1 METPLRLLLV
11 EDMPA
16 EAELVV
22 REFDRYGIACDWR
35 RVDTEHDLIRE
46 IAALRPHVIV
56 SDFSLP
62 RFDGLSALRIA
73 QAHAPDVP
81 FLFLSGTIGEET
93 AIESLRSGAMD
104 YVLKNNIARLVPAVE
119 RVRREMQSRMERRRT
134 AQQLRDIVATSQD
147 WIWELGADNRLV
159 FTSPSAVQILGR
171 PLEAVRHED
180 FIALVA
186 PEDRAAVGASLNEL
200 CETRTTVRFLAR
212 FQRGNLSPGWLETR
226 ALARLD
232 SKGIVIGIR
241 GSSRDV
247 TEQQEQQA
255 RISHLQRV
263 LQMVSGVNGALV
275 RLRDRDSLLTETC
288 RLAVNVGGYLLATVW
303 LIEEGGRTIRSVV
316 TAGACEA
323 EFNGVSIPF
332 AGADGADPSMMAR
345 AIRTQQAAVA
355 PDIMDPTAPV
365 WHREMLRAADVRG
378 LVALPLLVDGTSVG
392 ALVLGTGSA
401 NQLDDG
407 ELNLLREVAANL
419 SFALQYLQREDAVHF
434 LSYFDAL
441 TGLAK
446 RRLFCDRL
454 GRRLA
459 SRVGPEARP
468 AIVVFDI
475 ERLGVVNDSAG
486 RHVGDAL
493 LQHVS
498 DRLRQQV
505 AETEDLAHL
514 GGGTF
519 CVSMPLLGSV
529 DHAVA
534 RLHERIAALFARP
547 FEIEGHTIR
556 AVARAGI
563 ARYPEDGETA
573 LELIANAEAAL
584 NSAKSAGERFLP
596 YRLQMHRGQDKR
608 LDLET
613 RLRAALEERQFL
625 LHYQPKVDIGSGELV
640 GLEALIRWQDPA
652 RGLIAPSEFL
662 SVLEATQMIVEV
674 GEWVLDQALEDSSRW
689 FDAGLQTRVAINV
702 SPWQLRR
709 GDFADRVLSRL
720 NGRKCFPGG
729 LDLEI
734 TESALLQDPDE
745 TTRKLEL
752 LRVSGVGIAIDDF
765 GTGYS
770 SLSRL
775 SMLPVD
781 TLKIDRSFTSGLP
794 ANEVSLALV
803 STIISL
809 ARTFRLVTVAEGVET
824 AGQYETLRKMGC
836 VQSQGYLHGKPQ
848 PYEEITRRLVEARSE
863 TRPRD
868 PSRSVKHTRG
878 RC

>member
-1 METPLRLLLV
+1 METPLRLLLI
-11 EDMPA
+11 EDVPA

-22 REFDRYGIACDWR
+22 REFVRYGIECDWR
-35 RVDTEHDLIRE
+35 RVDTEQGLLQQIE
-46 IAALRPHVIV
+46 TLRPHVIV

-73 QAHAPDVP
+73 QAHAPEVP

-104 YVLKNNIARLVPAVE
+104 YLLKNNIARLVPAVQ
-119 RVRREMQSRMERRRT
+119 RVRREMQSRTERRRT
-134 AQQLRDIVATSQD
+134 TQQLRDIIATSQD
-147 WIWELGADNRLV
+147 WIWELDAANKIV
-159 FTSPSAVQILGR
+159 FSSPSAVQILGR
-171 PLEAVRHED
+171 SLESMRHED
-180 FIALVA
+180 FMSLVA
-186 PEDRAAVGASLNEL
+186 PDDRDAVASSLSEL
-200 CETRTTVRFLAR
+200 RAKSTAVRFLAR
-212 FQRGNLSPGWLETR
+212 FLRDNLSPGWLETR

-232 SKGIVIGIR
+232 AKGTVIGIR

-255 RISHLQRV
+255 RILHLKRV

-275 RLRDRDSLLTETC
+275 RLRDRDSLLGETC
-288 RLAVNVGGYLLATVW
+288 RLAINVGEYLLATVW
-303 LIEEGGRTIRSVV
+303 LIDAGGAVRSIV
-316 TAGACEA
+316 TAGECEA
-323 EFNGVSIPF
+323 EF
-332 AGADGADPSMMAR
+332 AGAGMPLTDADGADSSLMAK

-365 WHREMLRAADVRG
+365 RQRETLRAAGIRG

-401 NQLDDG
+401 NHMDDG

-459 SRVGPEARP
+459 SRVGPEIRP
-468 AIVVFDI
+468 AVVVFDI

-505 AETEDLAHL
+505 AETDDLAHL

-519 CVSMPLLGSV
+519 CVSLPLLGSV

-563 ARYPEDGETA
+563 ARYPEDGEHA
-573 LELIANAEAAL
+573 PELIENAEAAL
-584 NSAKSAGERFLP
+584 KSAKSAGERFLP
-596 YRLQMHRGQDKR
+596 YRLQMQRGQDKR

-662 SVLEATQMIVEV
+662 PVLEATQMIVEV
-674 GEWVLDQALEDSSRW
+674 GEWVLDQALEDARRW

-709 GDFADRVLSRL
+709 GDFADRVLARL
-720 NGRKCFPGG
+720 NGRESFPGG

-794 ANEVSLALV
+794 DNEVSLALV
-803 STIISL
+803 STIIAL
-809 ARTFRLVTVAEGVET
+809 ARTFRLVTIAEGVET
-824 AGQYETLRKMGC
+824 AGQLETLRKLGC
-836 VQSQGYLHGKPQ
+836 EQSQGYLHGKPQ
-848 PYEEITRRLVEARSE
+848 AYEEITRRLIEARSRTTPAE
-863 TRPRD
+863 
-868 PSRSVKHTRG
+868 PSPHNAKQNQ
-878 RC
+878 

>member
-11 EDMPA
+11 EDMPD
-16 EAELVV
+16 EAELAV
-22 REFDRYGIACDWR
+22 REFARYGIACDWR
-35 RVDTEHDLIRE
+35 RVDREQELIQE
-46 IAALRPHVIV
+46 IASLRPHVIV

-62 RFDGLSALRIA
+62 RFDGLSALRTA
-73 QAHAPDVP
+73 QVYAPDVP
-81 FLFLSGTIGEET
+81 FIFLSGTIGEET

-119 RVRREMQSRMERRRT
+119 RVLREIQSRLERRRT
-134 AQQLRDIVATSQD
+134 TQQLRDIIATSQD
-147 WIWELGADNRLV
+147 WIWELGADNKLV
-159 FTSPSAVQILGR
+159 FTSPSAAQILGR
-171 PLEAVRHED
+171 TPEAMRNED
-180 FIALVA
+180 FIAFVA
-186 PEDRAAVGASLNEL
+186 ADDRDAVAGSLNEL
-200 CETRTTVRFLAR
+200 CEKRTPVRFLAR
-212 FQRGNLSPGWLETR
+212 FLRENMTPGWLETR

-232 SKGIVIGIR
+232 AEGIVVGIR

-255 RISHLQRV
+255 RILHLKRV

-275 RLRDRDSLLTETC
+275 RLRDRDSLLAETC
-288 RLAVNVGGYLLATVW
+288 RLAVKVGGYLLATVW
-303 LIEEGGRTIRSVV
+303 LIEAGGRAIRSVV
-316 TAGACEA
+316 VAGACDVESA
-323 EFNGVSIPF
+323 GVSAPLV
-332 AGADGADPSMMAR
+332 GADGADPSMMAK
-345 AIRTQQAAVA
+345 AIRTQQAAVVS
-355 PDIMDPTAPV
+355 DIMDPGAPV
-365 WHREMLRAADVRG
+365 AHPELLRAAGVRG

-392 ALVLGTGSA
+392 ALVLGTESA
-401 NQLDDG
+401 NHLDDG

-441 TGLAK
+441 TGLAN

-459 SRVGPEARP
+459 SRVGPEIRP

-493 LQHVS
+493 LQHLS

-563 ARYPEDGETA
+563 ARYPEDGENA
-573 LELIANAEAAL
+573 LELIENAEAAL
-584 NSAKSAGERFLP
+584 KSAKSAGERFLP
-596 YRLQMHRGQDKR
+596 YRLQMHRGQDNR
-608 LDLET
+608 LELET
-613 RLRAALEERQFL
+613 RLRAALEERQFV

-640 GLEALIRWQDPA
+640 GLEALIRWQDPS

-662 SVLEATQMIVEV
+662 PVLEATQMIVEV
-674 GEWVLDQALEDSSRW
+674 GEWVLDQALEDARRW

-709 GDFADRVLSRL
+709 GNFADRVLARL
-720 NGRKCFPGG
+720 NGRECFPGG

-745 TTRKLEL
+745 TRRKLEL

-794 ANEVSLALV
+794 DNEVSLALV
-803 STIISL
+803 STIIAL

-824 AGQYETLRKMGC
+824 VGQLEILRQLGC
-836 VQSQGYLHGKPQ
+836 EQSQGYLHGKPQ
-848 PYEEITRRLVEARSE
+848 PYDEITRRLREARLE
-863 TRPRD
+863 RQ
-868 PSRSVKHTRG
+868 SVNLTAHAQQHRQ
-878 RC
+878 

>member
-1 METPLRLLLV
+1 MEAPIRLLLV

-22 REFDRYGIACDWR
+22 REFARHGTACDWR
-35 RVDTEHDLIRE
+35 RVDTEPEFIQE
-46 IAALRPHVIV
+46 IAAFRPHVIV

-62 RFDGLSALRIA
+62 RFDGLGALRTA
-73 QAHAPDVP
+73 QVFAPDVP
-81 FLFLSGTIGEET
+81 FIFLSGTIGEET

-119 RVRREMQSRMERRRT
+119 RVLREIQSRMERRRT
-134 AQQLRDIVATSQD
+134 TQQLRDIIATSQD
-147 WIWELGADNRLV
+147 WIWELGADNKIV
-159 FTSPSAVQILGR
+159 FTSPSAAQILGR
-171 PLEAVRHED
+171 PLEAVRNED
-180 FIALVA
+180 FIAFVA
-186 PEDRAAVGASLNEL
+186 ADDRAAVAASLNEL
-200 CETRTTVRFLAR
+200 CEKRTTVRFLAR
-212 FQRGNLSPGWLETR
+212 FLRENLSPGWLETR
-226 ALARLD
+226 ALAHLD
-232 SKGIVIGIR
+232 AEGIVIGIR

-255 RISHLQRV
+255 RIFHLKRV
-263 LQMVSGVNGALV
+263 LQMVSGVNGAMV
-275 RLRDRDSLLTETC
+275 RLRDRDSLLAETC

-303 LIEEGGRTIRSVV
+303 LIEPGGRAIRSVV
-316 TAGACEA
+316 RAGTRDA
-323 EFNGVSIPF
+323 ESAGVSMPLAHIN
-332 AGADGADPSMMAR
+332 GADPSMMAK
-345 AIRTQQAAVA
+345 AIRSQQAAVA
-355 PDIMDPTAPV
+355 PDVMDPGAPV
-365 WHREMLRAADVRG
+365 ANRELLRAAGVRG

-392 ALVLGTGSA
+392 ALMLGTGSA

-407 ELNLLREVAANL
+407 ELKLLREVAANL

-459 SRVGPEARP
+459 SRVGPEVRP

-475 ERLGVVNDSAG
+475 ERLGVVNESAG

-493 LQHVS
+493 LQHVA

-519 CVSMPLLGSV
+519 CVSMPLLGPV

-534 RLHERIAALFARP
+534 RLHERIAALFVRP

-563 ARYPEDGETA
+563 ARYPEDGENA
-573 LELIANAEAAL
+573 PELIENAEAAL
-584 NSAKSAGERFLP
+584 KSAKSAGERFLP

-608 LDLET
+608 LELET

-625 LHYQPKVDIGSGELV
+625 LYYQPKVDIGSGELV

-662 SVLEATQMIVEV
+662 PVLEATQMIVEV
-674 GEWVLDQALEDSSRW
+674 GEWVLDQALEHARCW
-689 FDAGLQTRVAINV
+689 FDAGLQARVAINV

-709 GDFADRVLSRL
+709 GNFADRVLERL
-720 NGRKCFPGG
+720 NGRECFPGG

-745 TTRKLEL
+745 TRRKLEL
-752 LRVSGVGIAIDDF
+752 LRASGIGIAIDDF

-794 ANEVSLALV
+794 GNEVSLALV
-803 STIISL
+803 STIIAL

-824 AGQYETLRKMGC
+824 ADQLETLRKLGC
-836 VQSQGYLHGKPQ
+836 EQSQGYLHGKPQ
-848 PYEEITRRLVEARSE
+848 PYEEITRRLVEAARLRQKASAV
-863 TRPRD
+863 RRD
-868 PSRSVKHTRG
+868 A
-878 RC
+878 RCQSPI

>member
-11 EDMPA
+11 EDMPD
-16 EAELVV
+16 EAELAV
-22 REFDRYGIACDWR
+22 REFARYGIACDWR
-35 RVDTEHDLIRE
+35 RVDSEQQLILE
-46 IAALRPHVIV
+46 IATLRPHVIV

-62 RFDGLSALRIA
+62 RFDGLSALRTA
-73 QAHAPDVP
+73 QVYAPDVP
-81 FLFLSGTIGEET
+81 FIFLSGTIGEET
-93 AIESLRSGAMD
+93 AIGSLRSGAMD

-119 RVRREMQSRMERRRT
+119 RVLREIQSRLERRRT
-134 AQQLRDIVATSQD
+134 TQQLRDIIATSQD
-147 WIWELGADNRLV
+147 WIWELGADNKLV
-159 FTSPSAVQILGR
+159 FTSPSAAQILGR
-171 PLEAVRHED
+171 SPEAMRNAD
-180 FIALVA
+180 FIAFVA
-186 PEDRAAVGASLNEL
+186 ADDREAVAGSLNEL
-200 CETRTTVRFLAR
+200 CEKRTPVRFLAR
-212 FQRGNLSPGWLETR
+212 FLRENMTPGWLETR

-232 SKGIVIGIR
+232 AEGSVIGIR

-247 TEQQEQQA
+247 TEQQDQQT
-255 RISHLQRV
+255 RILHLKRV

-275 RLRDRDSLLTETC
+275 RLRDRDSLLAETC
-288 RLAVNVGGYLLATVW
+288 RLAVKVGGYLLATVW
-303 LIEEGGRTIRSVV
+303 LIEDGGRAIRSVV
-316 TAGACEA
+316 MAGACDVESA
-323 EFNGVSIPF
+323 GVSAPLV
-332 AGADGADPSMMAR
+332 GVDGADPSMMAK

-355 PDIMDPTAPV
+355 PDIMDPGAPV
-365 WHREMLRAADVRG
+365 AHPELLRAAGVRG

-392 ALVLGTGSA
+392 ALVLGIGSA
-401 NQLDDG
+401 NHLDDG

-441 TGLAK
+441 TGLAN

-459 SRVGPEARP
+459 SRVGPEIRP

-493 LQHVS
+493 LQHLS

-563 ARYPEDGETA
+563 ARYPEDGENA
-573 LELIANAEAAL
+573 LELIENAEAAL
-584 NSAKSAGERFLP
+584 KSAKSAGERFLP
-596 YRLQMHRGQDKR
+596 YRLQMHRGQDNR
-608 LDLET
+608 LELET
-613 RLRAALEERQFL
+613 RLRAALEERQFV

-640 GLEALIRWQDPA
+640 GLEALIRWQDPS

-662 SVLEATQMIVEV
+662 PVLEATQMIVEV
-674 GEWVLDQALEDSSRW
+674 GEWVLDQALEDARRW

-709 GDFADRVLSRL
+709 GNFADRVLARL
-720 NGRKCFPGG
+720 NGRECFPGG

-745 TTRKLEL
+745 TRRKLEL

-803 STIISL
+803 STIIAL

-824 AGQYETLRKMGC
+824 AGQLDILRQLGC
-836 VQSQGYLHGKPQ
+836 EQSQGYLHGKPQ
-848 PYEEITRRLVEARSE
+848 PYDEITRRLRDARLE
-863 TRPRD
+863 RQ
-868 PSRSVKHTRG
+868 SVNLTAHAQQHRQ
-878 RC
+878 

>member
-11 EDMPA
+11 EDMPD
-16 EAELVV
+16 EAELAV
-22 REFDRYGIACDWR
+22 REFARYGIACEWR
-35 RVDTEHDLIRE
+35 RVDREQDLIQE
-46 IAALRPHVIV
+46 IASLRPHVIV

-62 RFDGLSALRIA
+62 RFDGLSALRVA
-73 QAHAPDVP
+73 QAHAPEVP
-81 FLFLSGTIGEET
+81 FIFLSGTIGEET

-134 AQQLRDIVATSQD
+134 TQQLRDIIATSQD
-147 WIWELGADNRLV
+147 WIWEIGADHKIV
-159 FTSPSAVQILGR
+159 FTSPSASQILGR
-171 PLEAVRHED
+171 SLEAVRNED

-186 PEDRAAVGASLNEL
+186 ADDRAAVAASLNEL
-200 CETRTTVRFLAR
+200 CERRTKVRFLAR
-212 FQRGNLSPGWLETR
+212 FLRDSASPGWLETV

-232 SKGIVIGIR
+232 AKGTVVGIR

-255 RISHLQRV
+255 RIFHLKRV

-275 RLRDRDSLLTETC
+275 RLRDRDSLLKETC
-288 RLAVNVGGYLLATVW
+288 RLAVNVGEYLLATVW
-303 LIEEGGRTIRSVV
+303 LIEAGGSAIRSVV
-316 TAGACEA
+316 TAGAYDA
-323 EFNGVSIPF
+323 ESAGVSMPL
-332 AGADGADPSMMAR
+332 AGVGGADPSMMAR
-345 AIRTQQAAVA
+345 AIRTQQAVVA
-355 PDIMDPTAPV
+355 ADVMDPGAPV
-365 WHREMLRAADVRG
+365 AHRELLRAADIRG

-392 ALVLGTGSA
+392 ALLLATGSA

-454 GRRLA
+454 GRRLS
-459 SRVGPEARP
+459 SRVGPEIRP

-493 LQHVS
+493 LQHVA

-519 CVSMPLLGSV
+519 CVSMPLLGTM

-534 RLHERIAALFARP
+534 RLHQRIAALFARP

-556 AVARAGI
+556 AAARAGI
-563 ARYPEDGETA
+563 ARYPEDGESA
-573 LELIANAEAAL
+573 LELIENAEAAL
-584 NSAKSAGERFLP
+584 KNAKSAGERFLP
-596 YRLQMHRGQDKR
+596 YRFQMHRGQDKR
-608 LDLET
+608 LELET
-613 RLRAALEERQFL
+613 RLRAALEERQFV
-625 LHYQPKVDIGSGELV
+625 LHYQPKIHIGSGGLV

-662 SVLEATQMIVEV
+662 PVLEATQMIVEV
-674 GEWVLDQALEDSSRW
+674 GEWVLDQALEDARRW

-709 GDFADRVLSRL
+709 GNFADRVLDRL
-720 NGRKCFPGG
+720 NGRECFPGG

-745 TTRKLEL
+745 TRRKLEL
-752 LRVSGVGIAIDDF
+752 LRLSGIGIAIDDF

-803 STIISL
+803 STIIAL

-824 AGQYETLRKMGC
+824 AAQLETLRELGC
-836 VQSQGYLHGKPQ
+836 EQSQGYLHGKPQ
-848 PYEEITRRLVEARSE
+848 PYEEITRRLVEARTVVRESDHPC
-863 TRPRD
+863 T
-868 PSRSVKHTRG
+868 SASAKTG
-878 RC
+878 

>member
-11 EDMPA
+11 EDVPA

-22 REFDRYGIACDWR
+22 REFTRYGIDCDWR
-35 RVDTEHDLIRE
+35 RVDTEHGLIQE

-56 SDFSLP
+56 SDYSLP
-62 RFDGLSALRIA
+62 CFDGMSALRIV

-81 FLFLSGTIGEET
+81 FIFLSGTIGEET

-104 YVLKNNIARLVPAVE
+104 YLLKDNIARLVPAVE
-119 RVRREMQSRMERRRT
+119 RVRREMQSRTERRRAT
-134 AQQLRDIVATSQD
+134 QQLRDIIATSQD
-147 WIWELGADNRLV
+147 WIWELGADDKIV
-159 FTSPSAVQILGR
+159 FTSPSAAQILGR
-171 PLEAVRHED
+171 TLQAVRHED

-186 PEDRAAVGASLNEL
+186 PDDRAAVGASLDEL
-200 CETRTTVRFLAR
+200 REKRTTVRFLAR
-212 FQRGNLSPGWLETR
+212 FLRESSSPGWLETR

-232 SKGIVIGIR
+232 EKGIVIGIR

-255 RISHLQRV
+255 RIFHLKRV

-288 RLAVNVGGYLLATVW
+288 RLAVNVGEYLLATVW
-303 LIEEGGRTIRSVV
+303 LIEGRAIRSVV

-323 EFNGVSIPF
+323 AFAGVSMPF
-332 AGADGADPSMMAR
+332 AGDDGADPSMMAK

-355 PDIMDPTAPV
+355 PDITDPTAPV
-365 WHREMLRAADVRG
+365 CHREMLRAADVRG

-459 SRVGPEARP
+459 ARVGPEIRP
-468 AIVVFDI
+468 AVVVFDI

-505 AETEDLAHL
+505 AETDDLAHL

-534 RLHERIAALFARP
+534 RLHERIASLFARP
-547 FEIEGHTIR
+547 FEIEGLTIR

-563 ARYPEDGETA
+563 ARYPEDGENA
-573 LELIANAEAAL
+573 PELIENAEAAL
-584 NSAKSAGERFLP
+584 KSAKSAGERFLP

-608 LDLET
+608 LELET

-625 LHYQPKVDIGSGELV
+625 LHYQPKVDIGSGELI

-662 SVLEATQMIVEV
+662 PVLEATQMIVEV
-674 GEWVLDQALEDSSRW
+674 GEWVLDQALEDARRW

-709 GDFADRVLSRL
+709 GDFADRVLARL
-720 NGRKCFPGG
+720 NGRECFPGG

-734 TESALLQDPDE
+734 TESALLQDPEE

-794 ANEVSLALV
+794 GNEVSLALV
-803 STIISL
+803 STIIAL
-809 ARTFRLVTVAEGVET
+809 ARTFRLVTIAEGVET
-824 AGQYETLRKMGC
+824 AGQFDTLRKLGC
-836 VQSQGYLHGKPQ
+836 QQSQGYLHGKPQ

-863 TRPRD
+863 TRPVD
-868 PSRSVKHTRG
+868 LSRSVKQKR
-878 RC
+878 

>member
-11 EDMPA
+11 EDVPA

-22 REFDRYGIACDWR
+22 REFARYGIDCDWR
-35 RVDTEHDLIRE
+35 RVDTEHGLVHE
-46 IAALRPHVIV
+46 IATLRPHVIV
-56 SDFSLP
+56 SDYSLP
-62 RFDGLSALRIA
+62 CFDGLSALRIA

-93 AIESLRSGAMD
+93 AIESLRNGAMD
-104 YVLKNNIARLVPAVE
+104 YLLKNNIARLVPAVE
-119 RVRREMQSRMERRRT
+119 RVRREMQSRTERRRAT
-134 AQQLRDIVATSQD
+134 QQLRDIIATSQD
-147 WIWELGADNRLV
+147 WIWELGADDKIV
-159 FTSPSAVQILGR
+159 FTSPSAAQILGR
-171 PLEAVRHED
+171 SLEAVRHED

-186 PEDRAAVGASLNEL
+186 PDDRAAVGASLLEL
-200 CETRTTVRFLAR
+200 REKRTTVRFLAR
-212 FQRGNLSPGWLETR
+212 FLRENTSPGWLETR

-232 SKGIVIGIR
+232 ARGIVIGIR

-255 RISHLQRV
+255 RIFHLKRV

-288 RLAVNVGGYLLATVW
+288 RLAVNVGEYSLATVW
-303 LIEEGGRTIRSVV
+303 LIEAGGRAIRSVV

-323 EFNGVSIPF
+323 EFAGASMPLF
-332 AGADGADPSMMAR
+332 AGADGADQSMMAK

-355 PDIMDPTAPV
+355 PDITDLTAPI

-446 RRLFCDRL
+446 RRLFGDRL

-459 SRVGPEARP
+459 SRVGPEIRP

-505 AETEDLAHL
+505 AETDDLAHL

-529 DHAVA
+529 DHAIA

-547 FEIEGHTIR
+547 FEIEGLTIR

-563 ARYPEDGETA
+563 ARYPEDGENA
-573 LELIANAEAAL
+573 PELIENAEAAL
-584 NSAKSAGERFLP
+584 KSAKSAGERFLP

-608 LDLET
+608 LELET

-640 GLEALIRWQDPA
+640 GLEALIRWQDPT

-662 SVLEATQMIVEV
+662 PVLEATQMIVEV
-674 GEWVLDQALEDSSRW
+674 GEWVLDQALEDARRW

-709 GDFADRVLSRL
+709 GDFADRVLARL
-720 NGRKCFPGG
+720 NGRECFPGG

-794 ANEVSLALV
+794 GNEVSLALV
-803 STIISL
+803 STIIAL
-809 ARTFRLVTVAEGVET
+809 ARTFRLVTIAEGVET
-824 AGQYETLRKMGC
+824 AGQFETLRKLGC
-836 VQSQGYLHGKPQ
+836 EQSQGYLHGKPQ
-848 PYEEITRRLVEARSE
+848 PYEEITRRLAEARAE
-863 TRPRD
+863 TRVVD
-868 PSRSVKHTRG
+868 LSRSVKKKH
-878 RC
+878 

>member
-1 METPLRLLLV
+1 MDTPLRLLLV
-11 EDMPA
+11 EDVPA

-22 REFDRYGIACDWR
+22 REFARYGIACDLR
-35 RVDTEHDLIRE
+35 RVDTEHGLVQE
-46 IAALRPHVIV
+46 IANLRPHVIV

-73 QAHAPDVP
+73 QGHAPDVP

-134 AQQLRDIVATSQD
+134 TQQLRDIIATSQD
-147 WIWELGADNRLV
+147 WIWELDADNKIV

-180 FIALVA
+180 FISLVA
-186 PEDRAAVGASLNEL
+186 PDDRAAVGASLDEL
-200 CETRTTVRFLAR
+200 CEKRTTGRFLAR
-212 FQRGNLSPGWLETR
+212 FQRESSSPGWLETR

-232 SKGIVIGIR
+232 AKGIVIGIR

-255 RISHLQRV
+255 RIFHLKRV

-275 RLRDRDSLLTETC
+275 RLRDRDSLLRETC
-288 RLAVNVGGYLLATVW
+288 RLAVNVGEYVLATVW
-303 LIEEGGRTIRSVV
+303 LIEADGRAIRSVV

-323 EFNGVSIPF
+323 EFTGVSMPF
-332 AGADGADPSMMAR
+332 GGADGADPNLMAR
-345 AIRTQQAAVA
+345 AILTQQAAVA
-355 PDIMDPTAPV
+355 PDISDPTAAV
-365 WHREMLRAADVRG
+365 WHRDVLRAADVRG

-392 ALVLGTGSA
+392 ALVLGTGSV

-459 SRVGPEARP
+459 SRVGPETRP

-529 DHAVA
+529 DYAVA

-547 FEIEGHTIR
+547 FELEGHTIR

-563 ARYPEDGETA
+563 ARYPEDGENA
-573 LELIANAEAAL
+573 LKLIENAEAAL
-584 NSAKSAGERFLP
+584 KSAKSTGERFLP

-608 LDLET
+608 LELET
-613 RLRAALEERQFL
+613 RLRAALEERQFV
-625 LHYQPKVDIGSGELV
+625 LHYQPKVDISSGQLV

-662 SVLEATQMIVEV
+662 PVLEATQMIVEV
-674 GEWVLDQALEDSSRW
+674 GEWVLDQALADARRW

-709 GDFADRVLSRL
+709 GNFADRVLARL
-720 NGRKCFPGG
+720 NGRECFPGG

-752 LRVSGVGIAIDDF
+752 LRLSGVGIAIDDF

-794 ANEVSLALV
+794 DNQVSSALV
-803 STIISL
+803 STIIAL
-809 ARTFRLVTVAEGVET
+809 ARTFQLVTIAEGVET
-824 AGQYETLRKMGC
+824 AGQLETLRKLGC
-836 VQSQGYLHGKPQ
+836 EQSQGYLHGKPQ
-848 PYEEITRRLVEARSE
+848 PYEEITRRLVESSGASTQNDRYLF
-863 TRPRD
+863 
-868 PSRSVKHTRG
+868 SREGSR
-878 RC
+878 

>member
-1 METPLRLLLV
+1 MLSSSPAESQKYASSMLEVCSGMSITEENSGILFPRCCQGMDIRDHPTRGSVGMETPLRLLLV
-11 EDMPA
+11 EDVPA
-16 EAELVV
+16 EAELAV
-22 REFDRYGIACDWR
+22 REFTRYGIECDWR
-35 RVDTEHDLIRE
+35 RVDTEEGLVQE
-46 IAALRPHVIV
+46 IESLRPHVIV

-73 QAHAPDVP
+73 QVRAPDVP

-104 YVLKNNIARLVPAVE
+104 YVLKNNIARLVPAVQ
-119 RVRREMQSRMERRRT
+119 RVRREMQ
-134 AQQLRDIVATSQD
+134 
-147 WIWELGADNRLV
+147 
-159 FTSPSAVQILGR
+159 
-171 PLEAVRHED
+171 
-180 FIALVA
+180 
-186 PEDRAAVGASLNEL
+186 
-200 CETRTTVRFLAR
+200 
-212 FQRGNLSPGWLETR
+212 
-226 ALARLD
+226 
-232 SKGIVIGIR
+232 
-241 GSSRDV
+241 
-247 TEQQEQQA
+247 QQA
-255 RISHLQRV
+255 RIFHLKRV

-288 RLAVNVGGYLLATVW
+288 RLAVNVGEYLSATVW
-303 LIEEGGRTIRSVV
+303 LIEAGGTTRCVV

-323 EFNGVSIPF
+323 EFTAVSLPVD
-332 AGADGADPSMMAR
+332 ADAEALSVMAK

-355 PDIMDPTAPV
+355 PDILDPTASV
-365 WHREMLRAADVRG
+365 AHRDVLRAAGVRG
-378 LVALPLLVDGTSVG
+378 LVALPLIVDGTSVG
-392 ALVLGTGSA
+392 ALMLGTGSA
-401 NQLDDG
+401 NQMDSG

-446 RRLFCDRL
+446 RRLFCERL

-459 SRVGPEARP
+459 ARLGPEIPP
-468 AIVVFDI
+468 AVVVFDI

-505 AETEDLAHL
+505 AETDDLAHL

-519 CVSMPLLGSV
+519 CVSLPLLGSV

-534 RLHERIAALFARP
+534 RLHERVAALFARP

-563 ARYPEDGETA
+563 ARYPEDGEYAAA
-573 LELIANAEAAL
+573 LIENAEAAL
-584 NSAKSAGERFLP
+584 KSAKSAGERFLP

-608 LDLET
+608 LELET

-640 GLEALIRWQDPA
+640 GLEALIRWQDPT
-652 RGLIAPSEFL
+652 RGLIAPGEFL
-662 SVLEATQMIVEV
+662 PVLEATQMIVEV
-674 GEWVLDQALEDSSRW
+674 GEWVLDQALADARRW
-689 FDAGLQTRVAINV
+689 LDAGLKIRVAINV

-709 GDFADRVLSRL
+709 GGFADQVLARL
-720 NGRKCFPGG
+720 NGRETFPGG

-745 TTRKLEL
+745 TTRKLAL
-752 LRVSGVGIAIDDF
+752 LRASGVGIAIDDF

-794 ANEVSLALV
+794 ANDISLALV
-803 STIISL
+803 TTIIAL

-824 AGQYETLRKMGC
+824 LDQFETLRKLGC
-836 VQSQGYLHGKPQ
+836 EQSQGYLHGKPQ
-848 PYEEITRRLVEARSE
+848 PYEEITRRMVEEQLQANLAE
-863 TRPRD
+863 PR
-868 PSRSVKHTRG
+868 RAKLN
-878 RC
+878 

>member
-11 EDMPA
+11 EDVPA
-16 EAELVV
+16 EAELAV
-22 REFDRYGIACDWR
+22 REFTRYGIECDWR
-35 RVDTEHDLIRE
+35 RVDTEEGLVQE
-46 IAALRPHVIV
+46 IERLRPHVIV

-73 QAHAPDVP
+73 QVRVPEVP

-104 YVLKNNIARLVPAVE
+104 YVLKNNIARLVPAVQ
-119 RVRREMQSRMERRRT
+119 RVRREMQSRMERGRAT
-134 AQQLRDIVATSQD
+134 QQLHDIIATSQD
-147 WIWELGADNRLV
+147 WIWELGAGNELV
-159 FTSPSAVQILGR
+159 FTSPSAEQILGR
-171 PLEAVRHED
+171 PLEASRHEN

-186 PEDRAAVGASLNEL
+186 PDDRAAVAASLNEL
-200 CETRTTVRFLAR
+200 REKRTTVRFLAR
-212 FQRGNLSPGWLETR
+212 FLRKNLSPGWLETR
-226 ALARLD
+226 ALAHLD
-232 SKGIVIGIR
+232 ANGSVVGIR

-255 RISHLQRV
+255 RIFHLKRV

-288 RLAVNVGGYLLATVW
+288 RLAVNVGEYLSATVS
-303 LIEEGGRTIRSVV
+303 LIEAGATIRCVV
-316 TAGACEA
+316 AAGACEA
-323 EFNGVSIPF
+323 EFIGVSMPV
-332 AGADGADPSMMAR
+332 GADAAVPGVMAK
-345 AIRTQQAAVA
+345 AIRTQQAAIA
-355 PDIMDPTAPV
+355 PDILDPIASV
-365 WHREMLRAADVRG
+365 AHRDALRAAGVRG
-378 LVALPLLVDGTSVG
+378 LVALPLIVDGTSVG
-392 ALVLGTGSA
+392 ALAIGTGSA
-401 NQLDDG
+401 NQMDSG

-446 RRLFCDRL
+446 RRLFCERL

-459 SRVGPEARP
+459 ARVGPEIP
-468 AIVVFDI
+468 PVVVVFDI

-498 DRLRQQV
+498 DRLRHQV
-505 AETEDLAHL
+505 AETDDLAHL

-519 CVSMPLLGSV
+519 CVSLPLLGPV

-534 RLHERIAALFARP
+534 RLHERISALFARP

-563 ARYPEDGETA
+563 ARYPEDGEHAAA
-573 LELIANAEAAL
+573 LIENAEAAL
-584 NSAKSAGERFLP
+584 KSAKSAGERFLP

-608 LDLET
+608 LELET
-613 RLRAALEERQFL
+613 RLRAAVEERQFL

-640 GLEALIRWQDPA
+640 GLEALIRWQDPT
-652 RGLIAPSEFL
+652 RGLIAPGEFL
-662 SVLEATQMIVEV
+662 PVLEATQMIVEV
-674 GEWVLDQALEDSSRW
+674 GEWVLDQALADARRW
-689 FDAGLQTRVAINV
+689 FDAGLKIRVAINV

-709 GDFADRVLSRL
+709 GGFADQVLARL
-720 NGRKCFPGG
+720 NGRETFPGG

-745 TTRKLEL
+745 TTRKLAL
-752 LRVSGVGIAIDDF
+752 LRAAGVGIAIDDF

-794 ANEVSLALV
+794 ANDVSLALV
-803 STIISL
+803 TTIIAL

-824 AGQYETLRKMGC
+824 RDQFETLRKLGC
-836 VQSQGYLHGKPQ
+836 EQSQGYLHGRPQ
-848 PYEEITRRLVEARSE
+848 PYEEITRRMADEQLQADLVE
-863 TRPRD
+863 PR
-868 PSRSVKHTRG
+868 RAKLHQN
-878 RC
+878 

>member
-1 METPLRLLLV
+1 MPKDICARRKRGSVGMDTPLRLLLV
-11 EDMPA
+11 EDVPA

-22 REFDRYGIACDWR
+22 REFARYGIACDLR
-35 RVDTEHDLIRE
+35 RVDTEHGLVQE
-46 IAALRPHVIV
+46 IANLRPHVIV

-62 RFDGLSALRIA
+62 RFDGLSALRVA
-73 QAHAPDVP
+73 QTHARCVP
-81 FLFLSGTIGEET
+81 FIFLSGTIGEET

-134 AQQLRDIVATSQD
+134 TQQLRDIIATSQD
-147 WIWELGADNRLV
+147 WIWELDADNKIV

-171 PLEAVRHED
+171 PLETVRHAD
-180 FIALVA
+180 FISLVA
-186 PEDRAAVGASLNEL
+186 PDDRAAVGASLDEL
-200 CETRTTVRFLAR
+200 CEKRTTGRFLAR
-212 FQRGNLSPGWLETR
+212 FQRESSSPGWLETR

-232 SKGIVIGIR
+232 AKGIVIGIR

-255 RISHLQRV
+255 RIFHLKRV

-275 RLRDRDSLLTETC
+275 RLRDRDSLLEETC
-288 RLAVNVGGYLLATVW
+288 RLAVNVGEYLLATVW
-303 LIEEGGRTIRSVV
+303 LIEAGGSAIRSVV

-323 EFNGVSIPF
+323 EFTGVSMPF
-332 AGADGADPSMMAR
+332 AGADGADGADPNLMAR
-345 AIRTQQAAVA
+345 AILTQQAAVA
-355 PDIMDPTAPV
+355 PDISDPAAPV
-365 WHREMLRAADVRG
+365 WHRDMLRAAGVRG

-446 RRLFCDRL
+446 RGLFCDRL

-459 SRVGPEARP
+459 SRVGPEIRP

-475 ERLGVVNDSAG
+475 ERLSVVNDSAG

-493 LQHVS
+493 LQHVA

-547 FEIEGHTIR
+547 FELEGHTIR

-563 ARYPEDGETA
+563 ARYPEDGENA
-573 LELIANAEAAL
+573 LELIENAEAAL
-584 NSAKSAGERFLP
+584 KSAKSTGERFLP

-608 LDLET
+608 LELET
-613 RLRAALEERQFL
+613 RLRAALEERQFV
-625 LHYQPKVDIGSGELV
+625 LHYQPKVDIGSGQLV

-662 SVLEATQMIVEV
+662 PVLEATQMIVEV
-674 GEWVLDQALEDSSRW
+674 GEWVLDQALEDARRW

-702 SPWQLRR
+702 SQWQMRR
-709 GDFADRVLSRL
+709 G
-720 NGRKCFPGG
+720 K
-729 LDLEI
+729 
-734 TESALLQDPDE
+734 
-745 TTRKLEL
+745 
-752 LRVSGVGIAIDDF
+752 
-765 GTGYS
+765 
-770 SLSRL
+770 
-775 SMLPVD
+775 
-781 TLKIDRSFTSGLP
+781 
-794 ANEVSLALV
+794 
-803 STIISL
+803 
-809 ARTFRLVTVAEGVET
+809 
-824 AGQYETLRKMGC
+824 
-836 VQSQGYLHGKPQ
+836 
-848 PYEEITRRLVEARSE
+848 
-863 TRPRD
+863 
-868 PSRSVKHTRG
+868 
-878 RC
+878 

>member
-11 EDMPA
+11 EDVPA

-22 REFDRYGIACDWR
+22 REFARYAIACDWR
-35 RVDTEHDLIRE
+35 RVDTELGLIQE
-46 IAALRPHVIV
+46 IATLRPHVIV

-73 QAHAPDVP
+73 RAHAPDVP
-81 FLFLSGTIGEET
+81 FIFLSGTIGEET

-104 YVLKNNIARLVPAVE
+104 YLLKNNIARLVPAVE

-134 AQQLRDIVATSQD
+134 TQQLRDIIATSQD
-147 WIWELGADNRLV
+147 WIWELGADNRIL

-171 PLEAVRHED
+171 SLESVRHED

-186 PEDRAAVGASLNEL
+186 AEDRTAVAASLNEL
-200 CETRTTVRFLAR
+200 CERRTTVRFLAR
-212 FQRGNLSPGWLETR
+212 FLRESSSPAWLETR

-247 TEQQEQQA
+247 TEQQEQQD
-255 RISHLQRV
+255 RIFHLKRV

-275 RLRDRDSLLTETC
+275 RLRDRDSMLRETC
-288 RLAVNVGGYLLATVW
+288 RLAVNVGEYLLATVW
-303 LIEEGGRTIRSVV
+303 LIEAGGSAIRSVV
-316 TAGACEA
+316 TADARDA
-323 EFNGVSIPF
+323 ESAGVSM
-332 AGADGADPSMMAR
+332 ALTGVDGADTSLMAK
-345 AIRTQQAAVA
+345 AIRTQQAAVV
-355 PDIMDPTAPV
+355 PDIMDPGAPV
-365 WHREMLRAADVRG
+365 EHREILHAAGVRG
-378 LVALPLLVDGTSVG
+378 LAALPLLVDGTSVG

-401 NQLDDG
+401 KLDDG

-446 RRLFCDRL
+446 RGLFCDRL

-459 SRVGPEARP
+459 SRVGPEIRP

-475 ERLGVVNDSAG
+475 ERLSMVNDSAG

-493 LQHVS
+493 LQHVA

-519 CVSMPLLGSV
+519 CVTMPLLGAV

-563 ARYPEDGETA
+563 ARYPEDGEKA
-573 LELIANAEAAL
+573 LELIENAEAAL
-584 NSAKSAGERFLP
+584 KSAKSAGERFLP
-596 YRLQMHRGQDKR
+596 YRLQMHRGQDNR
-608 LDLET
+608 LELET
-613 RLRAALEERQFL
+613 RLRAALEERQFV
-625 LHYQPKVDIGSGELV
+625 LHYQPKIDIGGGGLV

-662 SVLEATQMIVEV
+662 PVLEATQMIVEV
-674 GEWVLDQALEDSSRW
+674 GEWVLDQALEDAGRW

-709 GDFADRVLSRL
+709 GNFADRVLERL
-720 NGRKCFPGG
+720 NGRECFPGG

-745 TTRKLEL
+745 TRRKLEL
-752 LRVSGVGIAIDDF
+752 LRISGIRIAIDDF

-794 ANEVSLALV
+794 DNEVSLALV
-803 STIISL
+803 STIIAL

-824 AGQYETLRKMGC
+824 VAQLETLRKLGC
-836 VQSQGYLHGKPQ
+836 EQSQGYLHGKAQ
-848 PYEEITRRLVEARSE
+848 PYEEITRRLVEARTVVRESGHPC
-863 TRPRD
+863 T
-868 PSRSVKHTRG
+868 SASATTG
-878 RC
+878 

>member
-1 METPLRLLLV
+1 METPLRLLLI
-11 EDMPA
+11 EDMPD
-16 EAELVV
+16 EAELAV
-22 REFDRYGIACDWR
+22 REFARYGIACDWR
-35 RVDTEHDLIRE
+35 RVESGQQLILE
-46 IAALRPHVIV
+46 IATLRPHVIV

-73 QAHAPDVP
+73 QVYAPDVP
-81 FLFLSGTIGEET
+81 FIFLSGTIGEET

-119 RVRREMQSRMERRRT
+119 RVLREIQSRLERRRT
-134 AQQLRDIVATSQD
+134 TQQLRDIIATSQD
-147 WIWELGADNRLV
+147 WIWELGPDNKLV
-159 FTSPSAVQILGR
+159 FTSPSAAQILGR
-171 PLEAVRHED
+171 SPETMRNED
-180 FIALVA
+180 FIAFVA
-186 PEDRAAVGASLNEL
+186 ADDRDAVAGSLNEL
-200 CETRTTVRFLAR
+200 CEKRTPVRFLAR
-212 FQRGNLSPGWLETR
+212 FLRENMSPAWLETR

-232 SKGIVIGIR
+232 ADGIVIGIR

-247 TEQQEQQA
+247 TEQQDQQT
-255 RISHLQRV
+255 RILHLKRV

-275 RLRDRDSLLTETC
+275 RLRDRDSLLAETC
-288 RLAVNVGGYLLATVW
+288 RLAVKVGGYLLATVW
-303 LIEEGGRTIRSVV
+303 LIEPGGRAIRSVV
-316 TAGACEA
+316 MAGTCDVESAGLSA
-323 EFNGVSIPF
+323 PLV
-332 AGADGADPSMMAR
+332 GADGADPSLMAK
-345 AIRTQQAAVA
+345 AIRTQHAAVA
-355 PDIMDPTAPV
+355 PDIMDPRVPV
-365 WHREMLRAADVRG
+365 AHPELLHAAGVRG

-392 ALVLGTGSA
+392 ALVLGIGSA
-401 NQLDDG
+401 NHLDDG

-441 TGLAK
+441 TGLAN

-459 SRVGPEARP
+459 SRVGPEIRP
-468 AIVVFDI
+468 AIVVFDV

-493 LQHVS
+493 LQHLS

-563 ARYPEDGETA
+563 ARYPEDGENA
-573 LELIANAEAAL
+573 LELIENAEAAL
-584 NSAKSAGERFLP
+584 KSAKSAGERFLP
-596 YRLQMHRGQDKR
+596 YRLQMHRGQDNR
-608 LDLET
+608 LELET
-613 RLRAALEERQFL
+613 RLRAALEERQFV

-640 GLEALIRWQDPA
+640 GLEALIRWQDPS

-662 SVLEATQMIVEV
+662 PVLEATQMIVEV
-674 GEWVLDQALEDSSRW
+674 GEWVLDQALEDARRW
-689 FDAGLQTRVAINV
+689 FDAGLQTRVAVNV

-709 GDFADRVLSRL
+709 GNFADRVLARL
-720 NGRKCFPGG
+720 NGRECFPGG

-745 TTRKLEL
+745 TRRKLEL

-803 STIISL
+803 STIIAL

-824 AGQYETLRKMGC
+824 AGQLETLRQLGC
-836 VQSQGYLHGKPQ
+836 EQSQGYLHGKPQ
-848 PYEEITRRLVEARSE
+848 PFDEITRRLRDARLK
-863 TRPRD
+863 RQ
-868 PSRSVKHTRG
+868 SVNLAAHAKQHRQ
-878 RC
+878 

>member
-1 METPLRLLLV
+1 METPLRVLLV
-11 EDMPA
+11 EDMPD
-16 EAELVV
+16 EAELAV
-22 REFDRYGIACDWR
+22 REFARYGIAAEWR
-35 RVDTEHDLIRE
+35 RADTEHGLIRE
-46 IAALRPHVIV
+46 ITDLQPHVIV

-62 RFDGLSALRIA
+62 GFDGLSALRVA
-73 QAHAPDVP
+73 QLYAPDVP

-119 RVRREMQSRMERRRT
+119 RVLREMQSRIERRRAT
-134 AQQLRDIVATSQD
+134 QQLRDIVATSQD
-147 WIWELGADNRLV
+147 WIWELGADHKIV
-159 FTSPSAVQILGR
+159 FTSPSAAKILGR
-171 PLEAVRHED
+171 SVETVRHED

-186 PEDRAAVGASLNEL
+186 PDDRAAVAANLNEL
-200 CETRTTVRFLAR
+200 CEKRATVRFLAR
-212 FQRGNLSPGWLETR
+212 FMRDNMTPGWLETC

-232 SKGIVIGIR
+232 DGGTVIGIR

-255 RISHLQRV
+255 RIFHLKRV
-263 LQMVSGVNGALV
+263 LHMVSGVNGALV
-275 RLRDRDSLLTETC
+275 RLRDRDSLLSETC
-288 RLAVNVGGYLLATVW
+288 RLAVNVGGYSSAAVW
-303 LIEEGGRTIRSVV
+303 LIEAGGRNIQSVV
-316 TAGACEA
+316 AAGIRDGDPAGAGLPLA
-323 EFNGVSIPF
+323 
-332 AGADGADPSMMAR
+332 ADGADPSMMAR

-355 PDIMDPTAPV
+355 TDIMDPGVPV
-365 WHREMLRAADVRG
+365 TNRELLRAAGVRG

-401 NQLDDG
+401 SQLDDG

-446 RRLFCDRL
+446 RRLFCERL

-459 SRVGPEARP
+459 SRVGPETRP

-534 RLHERIAALFARP
+534 RLHERVAALFARP

-563 ARYPEDGETA
+563 ARYPEDGESA
-573 LELIANAEAAL
+573 LVLIENAEAAL
-584 NSAKSAGERFLP
+584 KSAKSAGERFLP

-608 LDLET
+608 LELET
-613 RLRAALEERQFL
+613 RLRAALEERQFV
-625 LHYQPKVDIGSGELV
+625 LHYQPKVDIGSGDLV
-640 GLEALIRWQDPA
+640 GLEALIRWQDPS

-662 SVLEATQMIVEV
+662 PVLEATQMIVEV
-674 GEWVLDQALEDSSRW
+674 GEWVLDQALEDARRW
-689 FDAGLQTRVAINV
+689 SDAGLGTRVAINV

-709 GDFADRVLSRL
+709 ADFADRVLARL
-720 NGRKCFPGG
+720 NGREFLPGG
-729 LDLEI
+729 FDLEI
-734 TESALLQDPDE
+734 TETALLQDPDE
-745 TTRKLEL
+745 TRRKLEL
-752 LRVSGVGIAIDDF
+752 LRASGIGIAIDDF

-803 STIISL
+803 STIIAL
-809 ARTFRLVTVAEGVET
+809 ARTFRLLTVAEGVET
-824 AGQYETLRKMGC
+824 AGQLETLRKLGC
-836 VQSQGYLHGKPQ
+836 EQSQGYLHGKPQ
-848 PYEEITRRLVEARSE
+848 PYEEITRRLAE
-863 TRPRD
+863 TRSQRRPAN
-868 PSRSVKHTRG
+868 PSRSRSQS
-878 RC
+878 

>member
-1 METPLRLLLV
+1 MDTPIRMLLV

-16 EAELVV
+16 EAELAA
-22 REFDRYGIACDWR
+22 REFARHGIACDWR
-35 RVDTEHDLIRE
+35 RVDTEPGLIQE

-73 QAHAPDVP
+73 QAYAPDIP
-81 FLFLSGTIGEET
+81 FIFLSGTIGEET
-93 AIESLRSGAMD
+93 AIESLRSGAVD

-119 RVRREMQSRMERRRT
+119 RVLREMQSRVERRRA

-147 WIWELGADNRLV
+147 WIWELGSDNEIV
-159 FTSPSAVQILGR
+159 FTSPSAAQILGR
-171 PLEAVRHED
+171 RLEAVRHED

-186 PEDRAAVGASLNEL
+186 AEDRAAVAASLNEL
-200 CETRTTVRFLAR
+200 RGKRTTVRFLAR
-212 FQRGNLSPGWLETR
+212 FVRENMSPGWLETR

-232 SKGIVIGIR
+232 DKGMVIGIR

-247 TEQQEQQA
+247 SEQQEQQA
-255 RISHLQRV
+255 RISHLTRV
-263 LQMVSGVNGALV
+263 LHMVSGVNGALV

-288 RLAVNVGGYLLATVW
+288 RLAVEVGGYSLATVW
-303 LIEEGGRTIRSVV
+303 LTEAGGRAIRSVV
-316 TAGACEA
+316 TAGIRDA
-323 EFNGVSIPF
+323 EPAGVGLPL
-332 AGADGADPSMMAR
+332 AGADGADLSMMAK

-355 PDIMDPTAPV
+355 ADIMDPSVPV
-365 WHREMLRAADVRG
+365 SQRELLRASGVRG

-392 ALVLGTGSA
+392 ALVLGSGSA
-401 NQLDDG
+401 SPLDDG

-459 SRVGPEARP
+459 SRVGPEIRP

-563 ARYPEDGETA
+563 ARYPDDGESA
-573 LELIANAEAAL
+573 LELIENAEAAL
-584 NSAKSAGERFLP
+584 KSAKSAGERFLP
-596 YRLQMHRGQDKR
+596 YHLQMHRGQDKR
-608 LDLET
+608 LDLES
-613 RLRAALEERQFL
+613 RLRAALEERQFV

-662 SVLEATQMIVEV
+662 PVLEATQMIVEV
-674 GEWVLDQALEDSSRW
+674 GEWVLDQALEDARRW

-709 GDFADRVLSRL
+709 GDFADRVLARL
-720 NGRKCFPGG
+720 NGRESFPGG

-745 TTRKLEL
+745 TRRKLEL
-752 LRVSGVGIAIDDF
+752 LRASGVGIAIDDF

-794 ANEVSLALV
+794 DNEVSLALV
-803 STIISL
+803 STIIAL
-809 ARTFRLVTVAEGVET
+809 ARTFRLLTVAEGVET
-824 AGQYETLRKMGC
+824 AGQFETLRKLGC
-836 VQSQGYLHGKPQ
+836 EQSQGYLHGRPQ
-848 PYEEITRRLVEARSE
+848 PYEEITRRLVEARSA
-863 TRPRD
+863 RQPPREF
-868 PSRSVKHTRG
+868 RRELEG
-878 RC
+878 

>member
-1 METPLRLLLV
+1 METPLRLLLI
-11 EDMPA
+11 EDVPA
-16 EAELVV
+16 EAELAV
-22 REFDRYGIACDWR
+22 REFTRHGIECDWR
-35 RVDTEHDLIRE
+35 RVDTERGLIQE
-46 IAALRPHVIV
+46 IAGLRPHVIV

-62 RFDGLSALRIA
+62 RFDGLSALRVA
-73 QAHAPDVP
+73 QTHAPEVP
-81 FLFLSGTIGEET
+81 FIFLSGTIGEET

-104 YVLKNNIARLVPAVE
+104 YVLKNNIARLVPAVQ
-119 RVRREMQSRMERRRT
+119 RVRREMQSRTERRRAT
-134 AQQLRDIVATSQD
+134 QQLRDIIATSQD
-147 WIWELGADNRLV
+147 WIWELGAGNKLV
-159 FTSPSAVQILGR
+159 FTSPSAEQILGR
-171 PLEAVRHED
+171 SLEAARHED

-186 PEDRAAVGASLNEL
+186 PDDRAAVATSLNEL
-200 CETRTTVRFLAR
+200 REKRTTVRFLAR
-212 FQRGNLSPGWLETR
+212 FLRENLSPGWLETR
-226 ALARLD
+226 ALAHLD
-232 SKGIVIGIR
+232 AKGTVIGIR

-255 RISHLQRV
+255 RIFHLKRV
-263 LQMVSGVNGALV
+263 LQMVSGVNGALI

-288 RLAVNVGGYLLATVW
+288 RLAVNIGEYLLATVW
-303 LIEEGGRTIRSVV
+303 LIEAGGTIRSVV

-323 EFNGVSIPF
+323 EFTGVSMPV
-332 AGADGADPSMMAR
+332 AADGANLSVMVN

-355 PDIMDPTAPV
+355 PDIMDPIASV
-365 WHREMLRAADVRG
+365 VHRDLLRAAGVRG
-378 LVALPLLVDGTSVG
+378 LVALPLIVDGTSVG
-392 ALVLGTGSA
+392 ALVIGTGSA
-401 NQLDDG
+401 NQMDNG
-407 ELNLLREVAANL
+407 ELDLLREVAANL

-446 RRLFCDRL
+446 RRLFSDRL

-459 SRVGPEARP
+459 SRLGPEIPP
-468 AIVVFDI
+468 AVVVFDI

-505 AETEDLAHL
+505 AETDDLAHL

-519 CVSMPLLGSV
+519 CVSLPLLGSV
-529 DHAVA
+529 DHAVE

-547 FEIEGHTIR
+547 FEIEDHTIR

-563 ARYPEDGETA
+563 ARYPQDGEHAAA
-573 LELIANAEAAL
+573 LIENAEAAL
-584 NSAKSAGERFLP
+584 KSAKSAGERFLP

-613 RLRAALEERQFL
+613 RLRAALEESQFV
-625 LHYQPKVDIGSGELV
+625 LHYQPKVEIGSGTLV
-640 GLEALIRWQDPA
+640 GLEALIRWQDPT
-652 RGLIAPSEFL
+652 RGLIAPAEFL
-662 SVLEATQMIVEV
+662 PVLEATQMIVEV
-674 GEWVLDQALEDSSRW
+674 GEWVLDQALADARRW
-689 FDAGLQTRVAINV
+689 FDAGLKIRVAINV

-709 GDFADRVLSRL
+709 GGFADQVLARL
-720 NGRKCFPGG
+720 NGRKTFPGG

-745 TTRKLEL
+745 TTRKLAL
-752 LRVSGVGIAIDDF
+752 LRASGVGIAIDDF

-803 STIISL
+803 TTIIAL

-824 AGQYETLRKMGC
+824 VDQLETLHKLGC
-836 VQSQGYLHGKPQ
+836 EQSQGYLHGKPQ
-848 PYEEITRRLVEARSE
+848 PYEETTRRMAEEQLQATLVEP
-863 TRPRD
+863 PR
-868 PSRSVKHTRG
+868 RVKQNWH
-878 RC
+878 